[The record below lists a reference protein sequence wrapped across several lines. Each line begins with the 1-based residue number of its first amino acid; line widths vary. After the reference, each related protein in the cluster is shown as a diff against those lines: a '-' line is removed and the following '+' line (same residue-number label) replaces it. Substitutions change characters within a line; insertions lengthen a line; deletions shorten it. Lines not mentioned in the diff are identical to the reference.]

1 MSRRTRWSLSLALGV
16 VLAIVAVGVIT
27 QGPLATRM
35 HPVFRAG
42 CAESLGGE
50 LMTSFA
56 APRQDS
62 AYASIYVNVLVD
74 PGTDWWASLLAMRRL
89 ESDYR
94 DEMVRIDSRT
104 GRLEARWVAPP
115 EESFHL
121 DLAAEDGAL
130 PFHAGTSGMH
140 GDCPQCNQSGADPPV
155 VFRFQRGGAEY
166 LARESPLRSRDET
179 RRGQFRRFTIER
191 AGSVLYSV
199 DVDLHDETYLW
210 NRSLLEAGFILRIP
224 HGVPRFRFFRHVGLI
239 RWEDKTIRSFELPTL
254 PGSDAESLFVWSR
267 VDQEGQVRIGGYRQ
281 IVDLEH
287 IAYEHVLGDAPR
299 VETVAEFPAVDLRSL
314 GWGGY
319 GYDWVECADRVHF
332 VRVYFDRTQAGR
344 LVFEVTGP
352 DRTVRQTVIDDLVQV
367 NSGDDPG
374 LFDVTAH
381 ATDDLDGDGVED
393 ILVLVDLARN
403 RYDLA
408 WWYVSGTTGEVLRK

>member
-1 MSRRTRWSLSLALGV
+1 M
-16 VLAIVAVGVIT
+16 
-27 QGPLATRM
+27 
-35 HPVFRAG
+35 FRAG

-74 PGTDWWASLLAMRRL
+74 PGMDWWASLLAMRRL

-115 EESFHL
+115 EESFHFERST
-121 DLAAEDGAL
+121 AGTEL
-130 PFHAGTSGMH
+130 PFHTGVGGMH
-140 GDCPQCNQSGADPPV
+140 GECLECDGGSAEPPLEM
-155 VFRFQRGGAEY
+155 RFERGGVAY
-166 LARESPLRSRDET
+166 VARESPVRSRDAS
-179 RRGQFRRFTIER
+179 RRGQFRRLSIEHE
-191 AGSVLYSV
+191 GSIVYSV
-199 DVDLHDETYLW
+199 DVDLHDEAYLW
-210 NRSLLEAGFILRIP
+210 NRSLLEAGFVLHIP
-224 HGVPRFRFFRHVGLI
+224 HGVPRFRFFRHVTLI
-239 RWEDKTIRSFELPTL
+239 RWEDETRRRFELPTL
-254 PGSDAESLFVWSR
+254 PGSEAESLSVWSR

-281 IVDLEH
+281 VVDLEH

-352 DRTVRQTVIDDLVQV
+352 HRAVRQTVIDDLVQV

-393 ILVLVDLARN
+393 ILMLVDLARN

-408 WWYVSGTTGEVLRK
+408 WWYVSGATGEVLRK